1 MKAGGLPQREVFRA
15 GFDLGGLIFPVF
27 LKSTVLCISEME
39 ADLSG
44 FSIDA
49 PRWDQ
54 RTFMGRVKH
63 FFNITD
69 PRTILVPER
78 ELDWAKVMVEK
89 SR

>member
-1 MKAGGLPQREVFRA
+1 M
-15 GFDLGGLIFPVF
+15 F
-27 LKSTVLCISEME
+27 LSLRLYVGNME

-44 FSIDA
+44 FNIDA

-54 RTFMGRVKH
+54 HMFLGRVKH

-69 PRTILVPER
+69 PRTVFASEQ
-78 ELDWAKVMVEK
+78 ELDWAKAMVEK

>member
-1 MKAGGLPQREVFRA
+1 MDSGRGQLSFS
-15 GFDLGGLIFPVF
+15 LF
-27 LKSTVLCISEME
+27 LSLRLYVGNME

-44 FSIDA
+44 FNIDA

-54 RTFMGRVKH
+54 RMFLGRVKH

-69 PRTILVPER
+69 PRTVFASEQ
-78 ELDWAKVMVEK
+78 ELDWAKTMVEK

>member
-1 MKAGGLPQREVFRA
+1 MTVLTVS
-15 GFDLGGLIFPVF
+15 LF
-27 LKSTVLCISEME
+27 LKSAVLCVSKME
-39 ADLSG
+39 ANLSD
-44 FSIDA
+44 FNIDA

-54 RTFMGRVKH
+54 HTFLGRVKH

-69 PRTILVPER
+69 PRTVFVSER